1 MIQGLQYHSPLTL
14 KLVQLSQWTQF
25 ERCLEQRLNQQQIFD
40 APTPFKPLVGVV
52 SQNCVS
58 FFPKHVWASLYFR
71 VVERSKH
78 PLEQAYM
85 YHLNHKILKIKINNL
100 HTHTI
105 HGTGIFTYIY
115 HKKTSTIHGSVN
127 IPFVPWMRHG
137 ICHRT
142 PTCGPRPWKA
152 SGPQVTGPGLWQCDD
167 PQRTAA
173 SSTSLRS
180 RWKMLEIDV
189 ENRWFN

>member
-71 VVERSKH
+71 VVERLKH
-78 PLEQAYM
+78 PLEQAYK
-85 YHLNHKILKIKINNL
+85 YVSFESQDPQNKNKTTYIPIPS
-100 HTHTI
+100 
-105 HGTGIFTYIY
+105 TGMVIFTYIY
-115 HKKTSTIHGSVN
+115 HWKKQQ
-127 IPFVPWMRHG
+127 PFMDR
-137 ICHRT
+137 
-142 PTCGPRPWKA
+142 
-152 SGPQVTGPGLWQCDD
+152 
-167 PQRTAA
+167 
-173 SSTSLRS
+173 
-180 RWKMLEIDV
+180 
-189 ENRWFN
+189 